1 MNIKK
6 LVIATVA
13 VGVVMMVLD
22 FVIHVQILS
31 GPYYSQLPS
40 LFKQSEPPMVWIII
54 GDLVA
59 ALVFVWVYDRVYGS
73 FGGGWKGG
81 ATYGL
86 FAGILVNFPT
96 WLFMNL
102 VLEGFPYGLAWI
114 WTIVG
119 VVYGVILGAVAGA
132 LYKKEAAPAIA

>member
-1 MNIKK
+1 
-6 LVIATVA
+6 
-13 VGVVMMVLD
+13 
-22 FVIHVQILS
+22 
-31 GPYYSQLPS
+31 
-40 LFKQSEPPMVWIII
+40 
-54 GDLVA
+54 LVA